1 MGSMY
6 QVATCPLMNRWNSRY
21 LEGDQFDTFGSLLL
35 FFGCRV
41 LLSICIGA
49 SGDIP

>member
-6 QVATCPLMNRWNSRY
+6 QVATCPFMNRRNSRY
-21 LEGDQFDTFGSLLL
+21 LESNQFNTFGSLLL
-35 FFGCRV
+35 FIGCRV
-41 LLSICIGA
+41 LLFTCIGA